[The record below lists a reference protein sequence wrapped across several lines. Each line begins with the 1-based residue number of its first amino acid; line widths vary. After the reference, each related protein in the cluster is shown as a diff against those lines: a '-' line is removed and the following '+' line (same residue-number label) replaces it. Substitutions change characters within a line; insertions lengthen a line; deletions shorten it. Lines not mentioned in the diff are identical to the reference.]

1 MSIVVDSHQHFWD
14 PANADYPWMMS
25 DEMAPIRKPFAPTD
39 LRPLLQEADVDATV
53 LVQTR
58 SSFQESQEFLQISG
72 ETDFVAGVVAWVD
85 LAAPDVADRLAELR
99 DHPHGDALVGIRHQV
114 HDEPDADWLLREDVQ
129 RGFRAVR
136 DAGLVYELLV
146 RPREMPAA
154 LTVTQRFTDMR
165 FIIDHIAKPPIATG
179 EMEPWAGRLEAFSG
193 LDHVACKLSGMV
205 TEADWEHWE
214 PRDLVP
220 YVAHVVDVFGE
231 HRLLFGSD
239 WPVCLLAAPY
249 QRVKEALEHALDRV
263 GIADGSAIFGANAV
277 RMYGLCLDRT

>member
-1 MSIVVDSHQHFWD
+1 MNIVVDSHQHFWD

-25 DEMAPIRKPFAPTD
+25 DELAPIRKPFAPAD
-39 LRPLLQEADVDATV
+39 LRPLLRKAEVDATV

-58 SSFQESQEFLQISG
+58 SSFEESQEFLQISG

-85 LAAPDVADRLAELR
+85 LTAPDVADRLGELR

-114 HDEPDADWLLREDVQ
+114 HDEPDADWLLRKEVE
-129 RGFRAVR
+129 RGLQAVG

-146 RPREMPAA
+146 RPRELPAA
-154 LTVTQRFTDMR
+154 LTVAQRFPDTR
-165 FIIDHIAKPPIATG
+165 FIIDHIAKPPIAAG
-179 EMEPWAGRLEAFSG
+179 EIEPWAERLELFSD

-205 TEADWEHWE
+205 TEADWDHWE
-214 PRDLVP
+214 PQDLVP

-249 QRVKEALEHALDRV
+249 GRVKEALDYTLDRV
-263 GIADGSAIFGANAV
+263 GVADRSAIFGGNAV
-277 RMYGLCLDRT
+277 RMYGLSLDGT